1 MTCASYP
8 AERSANYT
16 QKYSEETLG
25 SWRWRGDAIADA
37 AVEAIFEDG
46 RPNGGIHNLL
56 PKVEE
61 IASRR
66 KGEMGFNAEH
76 KHACEAFLVEI
87 EKVGLK
93 IDMAEVAKG
102 QRVLACYAPFVG
114 VSLFTGSLV
123 GGSQFRAMQRVVAA
137 TGNFS
142 SDPAR
147 RTEQTAGLISTMAL
161 DGALSRPNGIAYK
174 LLVNVRLLHGALR
187 LLLAR
192 SSASSSAVE
201 ADQEVPINQHDLA
214 ITLALFSYV
223 SLRSLERL
231 GIQIG
236 EKERNAYF
244 VMWQYAG
251 RLLGIDEDVLP
262 NSLRDQADFFFAS
275 QRHSANPEQIPKSVL
290 RTIDGVSEKM
300 TSTPLGYLISPQDL
314 NTFLEQLTVYLS
326 GSDWVVG
333 LGLKSLGEFLATSTS
348 FSRSRLGTIY
358 VDEDAHLGGRH
369 PIYS

>member
-1 MTCASYP
+1 
-8 AERSANYT
+8 
-16 QKYSEETLG
+16 
-25 SWRWRGDAIADA
+25 
-37 AVEAIFEDG
+37 
-46 RPNGGIHNLL
+46 
-56 PKVEE
+56 
-61 IASRR
+61 
-66 KGEMGFNAEH
+66 
-76 KHACEAFLVEI
+76 
-87 EKVGLK
+87 
-93 IDMAEVAKG
+93 
-102 QRVLACYAPFVG
+102 
-114 VSLFTGSLV
+114 
-123 GGSQFRAMQRVVAA
+123 
-137 TGNFS
+137 
-142 SDPAR
+142 
-147 RTEQTAGLISTMAL
+147 MAL

-192 SSASSSAVE
+192 SSALSSSAVE
-201 ADQEVPINQHDLA
+201 VDQEVPINQHDLA

-262 NSLRDQADFFFAS
+262 DSLRDQADFFFAS
-275 QRHSANPEQIPKSVL
+275 QHSANPEEIPKSVL

-300 TSTPLGYLISPQDL
+300 TSTPLGYLISRQDL

-333 LGLKSLGEFLATSTS
+333 LGLKSLGESWLPLRVSRGAGWVLST
-348 FSRSRLGTIY
+348 LTKMPIL
-358 VDEDAHLGGRH
+358 EDAIPFIHRIMIARNSRRTSPKVKVSSKL
-369 PIYS
+369 